1 MATTEEERGQQIV
14 IEGIKNIYRNVV
26 RPIEMA
32 TKFEH
37 FHSNMLTDSEFDAAP
52 MILLIGPYSVGKTSF
67 IKYILGR
74 EFPGQRVGPEP
85 TTDRFMA
92 VMHGEQDKIVPGNAL
107 TVAPGSP
114 FGGLKYYGN
123 NFLTRFEGSVC
134 SAPVLEKL
142 TLVDTPGVLSGQK
155 QKLNRNYDFDQIV
168 KWFAERVDLIILL
181 FDPYKLDI
189 SDELSAVIRILKG
202 NEDKIRVVLNKA
214 DAVSVQQL
222 MRVYGA
228 LMWSLGKV
236 FETPEV
242 VRVYIGSFWEKP
254 PVNEQTRPLLLAEME
269 DLLNDLRNLPK
280 QSAVRKVNELV
291 KRMRL
296 LRAHTFILHEL
307 RSAMPTMMGMKK
319 KQEKLCDPAEMA
331 NVFRTVHKKH
341 NLPPGD
347 FPEMRKFLS
356 VARELSF
363 SEFPKVDGSRLKGG
377 KLLEQLDTAMST
389 DIPRLLESM
398 PGMTGTGTTKSS
410 GSQSATADDLAAEEA
425 EVYK

>member
-1 MATTEEERGQQIV
+1 M
-14 IEGIKNIYRNVV
+14 Y
-26 RPIEMA
+26 
-32 TKFEH
+32 
-37 FHSNMLTDSEFDAAP
+37 
-52 MILLIGPYSVGKTSF
+52 
-67 IKYILGR
+67 
-74 EFPGQRVGPEP
+74 
-85 TTDRFMA
+85 
-92 VMHGEQDKIVPGNAL
+92 GENDKSVPGNAL

-114 FGGLKYYGN
+114 FGGLKFFGN
-123 NFLTRFEGSVC
+123 NFLTRFEGSVVN
-134 SAPVLEKL
+134 APVLEKL

-168 KWFAERVDLIILL
+168 KWFAERCDLVILL

-202 NEDKIRVVLNKA
+202 NEDKIRCVLNKA
-214 DAVSVQQL
+214 DQITVQQL

-254 PVNEQTRPLLLAEME
+254 PVNPDTKELLQSEMD
-269 DLLNDLRNLPK
+269 DLLNDLRALPRE
-280 QSAVRKVNELV
+280 SSVRKVNELV
-291 KRMRL
+291 KRMRM

-307 RSAMPTMMGMKK
+307 RCQMPTFMGQKK
-319 KQEKLCDPAEMA
+319 KQESLCDPTKMSEI
-331 NVFRTVHKKH
+331 FRMVHKKH

-347 FPEMRKFLS
+347 FPEIRKFLS
-356 VARELSF
+356 TARELDF
-363 SEFPKVDGSRLKGG
+363 TEFPKCDGARLKHG
-377 KLLEQLDTAMST
+377 KLLEELDVAMSK

-410 GSQSATADDLAAEEA
+410 PFANADPEYSEFRPEDTEDI
-425 EVYK
+425 YK